1 MTLYE
6 NIGMIEGIEY
16 YKVMEYTE
24 DEAEVLCV
32 SKGHGSTNLCKY
44 KKKRKFM
51 VFRLRVLQ
59 VREALLFCPK
69 MKRPMHEYEPLSIK
83 F

>member
-44 KKKRKFM
+44 KKRGNSWCLDEWECIWSKTGSADSFIWPFYR
-51 VFRLRVLQ
+51 
-59 VREALLFCPK
+59 
-69 MKRPMHEYEPLSIK
+69 
-83 F
+83 